1 MTYLLLF
8 WEFFKVGLFTFG
20 GGLAMLP
27 LIEDA
32 VLKYAWLTEEQ
43 FYSFVGVCESTPGP
57 IAVNMATYVG
67 ASQGGLPGS
76 LCATLGVVLPSFLV
90 ILLVATVLKSLTEN
104 RFFKA
109 FLRGVNPVV
118 VALIL
123 STGVILLFKT
133 VGYSAP
139 FSFSLRAAEPIILL
153 LLLLFDLLFRR
164 LRGKH
169 LSAVW
174 LILTS
179 AALGILVCSLVGGVS
194 I

>member
-76 LCATLGVVLPSFLV
+76 LCATFGVVLPSFLV

-164 LRGKH
+164 LRGKR

-179 AALGILVCSLVGGVS
+179 AALGILVCSLVGAVS

>member
-90 ILLVATVLKSLTEN
+90 IQLVATVLKSLTEN

-164 LRGKH
+164 LRGKR

>member
-32 VLKYAWLTEEQ
+32 VLRYAWLTEEQ

-67 ASQGGLPGS
+67 ASQGGFPGS

-164 LRGKH
+164 LRGKR